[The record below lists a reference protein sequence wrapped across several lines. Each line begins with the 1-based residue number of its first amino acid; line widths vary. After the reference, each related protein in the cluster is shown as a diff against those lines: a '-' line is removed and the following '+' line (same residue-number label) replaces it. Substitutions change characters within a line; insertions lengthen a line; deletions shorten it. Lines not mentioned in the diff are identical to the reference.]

1 MSAFINASSEST
13 LRPMD
18 GAASDFATRNIA
30 TTAGL
35 AVAAGAAVA
44 GAAVLTAALPGQVIV
59 AAGTSGALLYI
70 GDRQFNGK
78 PIIPGRGNAADA
90 VPTTPAVVVSA
101 DTNDAGT
108 EQSVHTAVA

>member
-1 MSAFINASSEST
+1 MSAFATSNAAPIRST
-13 LRPMD
+13 D

-35 AVAAGAAVA
+35 AVGAGAVVA

-59 AAGTSGALLYI
+59 AAGTTGALLYI

-78 PIIPGRGNAADA
+78 PIIPGRGDAAEA
-90 VPTTPAVVVSA
+90 AEPTP
-101 DTNDAGT
+101 
-108 EQSVHTAVA
+108 EAVAA